1 MAIAYDLC
9 FLNIASFEIQDK
21 KLHNQS
27 VFDQQNI
34 TLNEEEKAIALAIN
48 GYFRQEMI
56 EVRNKR
62 MATKVIDLMNQNPD
76 TPFFFAFGTFHFVG
90 TNNTIVDYVKAAGFN
105 VTRIGPND
113 ILPELEILNSSVT
126 RAHFDKISLVITI
139 YLVGFFGHRF

>member
-9 FLNIASFEIQDK
+9 FLNITSFEIQDK

-34 TLNEEEKAIALAIN
+34 TLNEEEKAIVLAIN

-113 ILPELEILNSSVT
+113 ILPELAILDSSVT

-139 YLVGFFGHRF
+139 YVVGFFGH